1 MCQQTLVVLVNE
13 PDVVPGLKGRYVI
26 LCQVQ

>member
-1 MCQQTLVVLVNE
+1 MSTDSGGIGNK